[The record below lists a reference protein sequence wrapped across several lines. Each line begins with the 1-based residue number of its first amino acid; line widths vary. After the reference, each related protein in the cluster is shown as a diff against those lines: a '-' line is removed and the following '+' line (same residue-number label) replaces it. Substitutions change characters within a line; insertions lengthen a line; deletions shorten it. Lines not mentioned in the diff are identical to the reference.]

1 MKLKIVNLIFCLLTL
16 TVVIGQSKGA
26 DKMLNKAIYQEEVNG
41 DLQKAI
47 EMYEMIVKKFPN
59 ERAVVAKAM
68 YRNAFANEKSG
79 HKTAKG
85 LYQKIISN
93 YADQTEM
100 VNLSKKRLKS
110 LIGSN
115 SNNHKKGI
123 GVEKLFTFD
132 DGLYGVMSHNG
143 KYLSHTDWGDANLY
157 YIDIATKEKF
167 PVTTNGVWKKPMKFA
182 DFSIW
187 SPNDDKI
194 AFAFY
199 DETSGYSLNIWDKT
213 TKKISEV
220 MKVEG
225 AKEFVWPMDWSKD
238 GQFIVTITGDPKSLK
253 YGLLN
258 LNTQKHRTFNEFDRN
273 SHPLLGNTPYIS
285 PDGKYILH
293 SRLGS
298 NGSTDIFVIATE
310 SGIEKTILS
319 HTANEGNPIW
329 QKDGNSFLFTSDR
342 SGAPAL
348 YKHKFNNGEIIGEPE
363 LVYEGIAPS
372 FTPYVSNDS
381 GLIFSSGLSYSD
393 IYIADIN
400 LANGTISNATVFQQ
414 QANNLHHPVW
424 SNNGK
429 YISYVRRDK
438 NSNTKRGDQLIIREL
453 ATGTNKIIDLGTGV
467 ELHGM
472 NSLWSNDDKKIA
484 LESQKQNIIIVDVE
498 KETVDVIKDISAA
511 VAFGPDN
518 SIISSKRREPNL
530 IKVNLETKKRTTLYE
545 GAKGWDYAGLK
556 TSPDNTNI
564 CFFEYDVTTP
574 KKLSKFDLT
583 TSKYEL
589 LLELESNQVFAPM
602 ELISLP
608 NDNDHVIAG
617 IAQINKD
624 GNPVE
629 TELYKINIHTKEKE
643 KFGLL
648 NKNLKDTREYDFS
661 RKLNK
666 IVFKKSKNIDNIWLL
681 K

>member
-1 MKLKIVNLIFCLLTL
+1 MKLKIVNLIFCFLTL
-16 TVVIGQSKGA
+16 TVVIGQSNGA

-47 EMYEMIVKKFPN
+47 EMYEMVVKDFPY
-59 ERAVVAKAM
+59 ERNVVAKAM
-68 YRNAFANEKSG
+68 YRNAFANEKLG
-79 HKTAKG
+79 HETAKD

-110 LIGSN
+110 LTGTISN
-115 SNNHKKGI
+115 YSKTGI
-123 GVEKLFTFD
+123 SVEKIFSLQD
-132 DGLYGVMSHNG
+132 LYGVVSHNG
-143 KYLSHTDWGDANLY
+143 RYLSHTDWGDANLY
-157 YIDIATKEKF
+157 YIDLSTKEKF

-187 SPNDDKI
+187 SQNDDKI

-220 MKVEG
+220 MKVEE
-225 AKEFVWPMDWSKD
+225 ANEFVWPMDWSKD
-238 GQFIVTITGDPKSLK
+238 GQYIVTITGDPKSLK

-258 LNTQKHRTFNEFDRN
+258 LNTQKHRTFNEFDRK
-273 SHPLLGNTPYIS
+273 SHKLLGNTPYIS

-298 NGSTDIFVIATE
+298 NGSKDIFIIATE
-310 SGIEKTILS
+310 SGIEKNILN
-319 HTANEGNPIW
+319 HTANEGSPIW
-329 QKDGNSFLFTSDR
+329 EKDGESFLFVSDR
-342 SGAPAL
+342 SGAPAI
-348 YKHKFNNGEIIGEPE
+348 YKHTFDDGDIVGDSEVI
-363 LVYEGIAPS
+363 YEGINKS
-372 FTPYVSNDS
+372 FYAHVINDS
-381 GLIFSSGLSYSD
+381 GLIFSSSLSYSD

-400 LANGTISNATVFQQ
+400 LVNGTISNPTVFQQ
-414 QANNLHHPVW
+414 QANSLHHPVW

-429 YISYVRRDK
+429 YISYTSREADASRAD
-438 NSNTKRGDQLIIREL
+438 DQLTIREL
-453 ATGTNKIIDLGTGV
+453 ATGKNTIIDLGTGV
-467 ELHGM
+467 EFHGM
-472 NSLWSNDDKKIA
+472 NSLWSKDDKKIA
-484 LESQKQNIIIVDVE
+484 LESQKQNVIVVDIE
-498 KETVDVIKDISAA
+498 KETVDVLEDIGAT
-511 VAFGPDN
+511 VAFSSDN

-530 IKVNLETKKRTTLYE
+530 IKVNLESKQRTTLFE
-545 GAKGWDYAGLK
+545 GETGWDYVGLK
-556 TSPDNTNI
+556 TTPDNKNI

-574 KKLSKFDLT
+574 KRLSKFDLT

-589 LLELESNQVFAPM
+589 LM
-602 ELISLP
+602 ELKNDQAFATMEIISLP
-608 NDNDHVIAG
+608 NDNDHIIVG
-617 IAQINKD
+617 LVQLDKEGKTLSGD
-624 GNPVE
+624 
-629 TELYKINIHTKEKE
+629 LYKINIHTKEKE
-643 KFGLL
+643 KFGLI
-648 NKNLKDTREYDFS
+648 NKNLKDPREYDFS

>member
-16 TVVIGQSKGA
+16 TVVIGQSNDA

-47 EMYEMIVKKFPN
+47 EMYEMIVKKFPD
-59 ERAVVAKAM
+59 ERNVVAKAM

-93 YADQTEM
+93 YADQTEI

-110 LIGSN
+110 LTGSN
-115 SNNHKKGI
+115 SNNYKKGI
-123 GVEKLFTFD
+123 GVEKIFSFD
-132 DGLYGVMSHNG
+132 DGLYGNMSHNG
-143 KYLSHTDWGDANLY
+143 KYLTHTDWTDANLY

-167 PVTTNGVWKKPMKFA
+167 TVTTNGVWKKPMKFA

-199 DETSGYSLNIWDKT
+199 DEISGYSLNIWDKT
-213 TKKISEV
+213 TKKTSAI
-220 MKVEG
+220 MKVEK
-225 AKEFVWPMDWSKD
+225 ANEFVWPMDWSND
-238 GQFIVTITGDPKSLK
+238 GRYIVTITGNPKSLK
-253 YGLLN
+253 YGLFN
-258 LNTQKHRTFNEFDRN
+258 LNTQKHRTFNEFDRK
-273 SHPLLGNTPYIS
+273 SHQLLGNTPYIS

-329 QKDGNSFLFTSDR
+329 QKDGESFLFTSDR

-348 YKHKFNNGEIIGEPE
+348 YKHKFDNGDIVGGPE
-363 LVYEGIAPS
+363 VIYEGINKS
-372 FTPYVSNDS
+372 FYAHVINDS
-381 GLIFSSGLSYSD
+381 GLIFSSSLSYSD

-400 LANGTISNATVFQQ
+400 LENGTISNPTVFQQ
-414 QANNLHHPVW
+414 QSNGLYHPVW

-429 YISYVRRDK
+429 YISYASRKSGAPREE
-438 NSNTKRGDQLIIREL
+438 DQLTIREL
-453 ATGTNKIIDLGTGV
+453 ATGTSKVIDLGTGV
-467 ELHGM
+467 EFHGM
-472 NSLWSNDDKKIA
+472 NSLWSKDDKKIA
-484 LESQKQNIIIVDVE
+484 LESQKQNVIVVDIE
-498 KETVDVIKDISAA
+498 KETVDVLEDIGAT

-530 IKVNLETKKRTTLYE
+530 IKVDLETKKRTTLFE
-545 GAKGWDYAGLK
+545 GETGWDYAGLK
-556 TSPDNTNI
+556 TTPDNKNI
-564 CFFEYDVTTP
+564 CFFELDVTTP
-574 KKLSKFDLT
+574 KRLSKFDLT
-583 TSKYEL
+583 TGKYEL
-589 LLELESNQVFAPM
+589 LLELKNDQAFAPM
-602 ELISLP
+602 EIISLP

-617 IAQINKD
+617 IAPINKD